1 MPGLIPRAVEPFE
14 QIVHQRAAL
23 EGCQAGRFLRFLIEP
38 EHRLGE
44 VLERTD
50 DVAVDLTHAIGLR
63 RLRKSAPA
71 VALMIERWTLEPR
84 G

>member
-1 MPGLIPRAVEPFE
+1 MPALIPRAVEPFE

-23 EGCQAGRFLRFLIEP
+23 ECQAGRLGFLIQP

-71 VALMIERWTLEPR
+71 VALIIERWTLEPR